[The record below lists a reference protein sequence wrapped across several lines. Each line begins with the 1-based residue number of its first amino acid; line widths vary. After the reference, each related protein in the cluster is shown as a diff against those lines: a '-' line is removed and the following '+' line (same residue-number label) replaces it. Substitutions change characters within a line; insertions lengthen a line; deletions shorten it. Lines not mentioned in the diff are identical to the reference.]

1 MSSSFQNQAVLPGLF
16 SARARRS
23 HLNDLSSQDAVRFG
37 AEVLM
42 KALNAIGY
50 DRSTCQ
56 IDERLTKD
64 VRFRLALSV
73 ALPLSLSGSTSR
85 REVLMGLAGRVVRV
99 AREAGVTG
107 PVGRAVEAARLL
119 CIAVLEPGGGV
130 ESYIERVLELAV
142 EAEVLAGCLHGQDAG
157 LVRAEAE
164 GRALAAA
171 QPKTLH

>member
-1 MSSSFQNQAVLPGLF
+1 MSTSPQNQAVLPGLF
-16 SARARRS
+16 SSRARRA
-23 HLNDLSSQDAVRFG
+23 HLAEMTSREAVRFG

-42 KALNAIGY
+42 RALNAIGY
-50 DRSTCQ
+50 DASHSR
-56 IDERLTKD
+56 IDEALTKD
-64 VRFRLALSV
+64 VRFRVALSV
-73 ALPLSLSGSTSR
+73 ALPLSFKGETNR
-85 REVLMGLAGRVVRV
+85 REVLMGLAGRAVRV
-99 AREAGVTG
+99 SRELGVTG

-130 ESYIERVLELAV
+130 EGYVERVLELAV

>member
-1 MSSSFQNQAVLPGLF
+1 MTGSPQKQAILPGLF
-16 SARARRS
+16 SSRARRA
-23 HLNDLSSQDAVRFG
+23 HLAEMSSREAVRFG

-42 KALNAIGY
+42 QALNAIGY
-50 DRSTCQ
+50 DASRRQ
-56 IDERLTKD
+56 IDESLTRD
-64 VRFRLALSV
+64 VRFRVALSV
-73 ALPLSLSGSTSR
+73 ALPLSLSGATNR

-107 PVGRAVEAARLL
+107 PVGRAVEAARYL
-119 CIAVLEPGGGV
+119 CIAVLEPDGGV
-130 ESYIERVLELAV
+130 ERYVERVLELAV
-142 EAEVLAGCLHGQDAG
+142 EAEVLAGRLHGQDAG